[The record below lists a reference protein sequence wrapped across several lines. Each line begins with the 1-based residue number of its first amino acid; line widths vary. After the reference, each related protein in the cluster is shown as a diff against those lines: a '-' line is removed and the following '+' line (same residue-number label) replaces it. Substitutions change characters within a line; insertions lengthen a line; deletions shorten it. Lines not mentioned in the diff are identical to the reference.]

1 MFTLVFLLVN
11 ISVLTIPKAQQLL
24 STATGNN
31 FRSIAVAIG
40 VFGIDSGQASAGVIG
55 PLVEVQH
62 SCTCKC
68 CIWFRKKYY
77 SENTWM
83 IKKRLNYHL

>member
-40 VFGIDSGQASAGVIG
+40 VFGIDSGQAFLGVIG
-55 PLVEVQH
+55 PLVEVPA
-62 SCTCKC
+62 
-68 CIWFRKKYY
+68 
-77 SENTWM
+77 
-83 IKKRLNYHL
+83 LLHL